1 MKQLL
6 LFLFTLAVN
15 IVHAQEQ
22 PNFPD
27 MRSWMI
33 YAGDT
38 TERYIFADTAFVRA
52 SPGIKGA
59 PADTLFA
66 GDNVRITAITA
77 KPLTIRGI
85 NGPWLKID
93 YSKNGE
99 QKNGYIW
106 QGLLSCAP
114 LRRGDTKFIYGI
126 ERRADSL
133 HLEGTNTD
141 TIRRFMVGL
150 KVVQQG
156 GILARASFITPD
168 DESANSS
175 FGKVMSGMGL
185 SNVQNVVVLSFSGEA
200 CGIPTYDY
208 YFAWTNPGH
217 LLPLP
222 GKVNIA
228 DAGVFYQSETF
239 TFPNEKNGKPD
250 MILWNMTTE
259 EATDKVD
266 KNGENIMKTTEK
278 KSAAYTWDGVNGK
291 IAKSGQR

>member
-1 MKQLL
+1 ML
-6 LFLFTLAVN
+6 LFLFTFAIQTL
-15 IVHAQEQ
+15 HAQEQ
-22 PNFPD
+22 PHFPD

-33 YAGDT
+33 NAGYPTD
-38 TERYIFADTAFVRA
+38 RYIFADTAFVRM

-59 PADTLFA
+59 PLDTLFA
-66 GDNVRITAITA
+66 GDNITVTDVTE
-77 KPLTIRGI
+77 KTLTIRGI

-93 YSKNGE
+93 YVKNGE

-106 QGLLSCAP
+106 QGLVSCAP

-126 ERRADSL
+126 ERRADSI
-133 HLEGTNTD
+133 HLDGTNTD
-141 TIRRFMVGL
+141 TIRRFLVSL

-156 GILARASFITPD
+156 SIVAKASIITPD

-175 FGKVMSGMGL
+175 TGKLMSGMGL

-208 YFAWTNPGH
+208 YFAWTSTGR
-217 LLPLP
+217 LLCLP

-228 DAGVFYQSETF
+228 DAGAFYQTETF

-250 MILWNMTTE
+250 MIVWNMTTE

-266 KNGENIMKTTEK
+266 KDGNNIMKTTDK
-278 KSAAYTWDGVNGK
+278 KSASYTWDG
-291 IAKSGQR
+291 AKEQVTKANQR